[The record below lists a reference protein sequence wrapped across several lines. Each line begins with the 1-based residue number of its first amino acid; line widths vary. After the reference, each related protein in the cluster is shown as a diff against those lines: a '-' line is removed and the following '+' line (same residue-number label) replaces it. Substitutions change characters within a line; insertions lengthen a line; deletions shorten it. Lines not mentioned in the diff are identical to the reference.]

1 MEIRCSCCCFAL
13 FELTRSGSLHWHELW
28 CVTTT
33 LTIHGRYRSVLACE
47 LRSSL
52 AVRSLCIFLF
62 MNVCRDL
69 TAAKTTTAATVEAMM
84 VILLSR
90 VRALF
95 NSNRVSKKYQKEA
108 HTFYMY
114 WLEYIAW
121 DRAGKRVWT
130 LNLTKLRIHYRIH
143 THVVDSKHANGNVTI
158 AVNNNNDKG
167 KSKIEYTYV
176 HTYLFTIKVLFIA
189 GTRGRERE
197 NRKKTHWKVC
207 LVGGVCKW

>member
-1 MEIRCSCCCFAL
+1 MEIPNVCACVHISFDYMSSFSLRIFTSLMLLLLSLCFFFRPPISICSILAFKIDANTLMLGNMVVSIVLLLIKISLCKKAFFHNFMEIRCSCCCFAL
-13 FELTRSGSLHWHELW
+13 FELTRSGSLHW
-28 CVTTT
+28 
-33 LTIHGRYRSVLACE
+33 HGRYRSVLACE

-114 WLEYIAW
+114 WLEYIA
-121 DRAGKRVWT
+121 
-130 LNLTKLRIHYRIH
+130 
-143 THVVDSKHANGNVTI
+143 
-158 AVNNNNDKG
+158 
-167 KSKIEYTYV
+167 
-176 HTYLFTIKVLFIA
+176 
-189 GTRGRERE
+189 
-197 NRKKTHWKVC
+197 
-207 LVGGVCKW
+207 